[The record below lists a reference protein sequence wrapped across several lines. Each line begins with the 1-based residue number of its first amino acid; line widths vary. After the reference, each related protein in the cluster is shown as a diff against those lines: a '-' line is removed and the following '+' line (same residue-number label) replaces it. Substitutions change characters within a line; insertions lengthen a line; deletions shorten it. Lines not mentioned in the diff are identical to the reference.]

1 MKQVT
6 TLLICIVQAL
16 MATAQADNSD
26 IKAIALVLNKQAD
39 EWNRGDIDGYMQSY
53 WNSDSLV
60 FIGSKGPVYG
70 YKPTLERYKTSYP
83 DKEKMG
89 KLDFSDLSFRRLSDE
104 YYYVT
109 GKWSLVRRDDNPN
122 GYFTLLFRKIGGR
135 WLIVA
140 DHSS

>member
-1 MKQVT
+1 MKQVI

-26 IKAIALVLNKQAD
+26 IKAITLVLNKQAD
-39 EWNRGDIDGYMQSY
+39 EWNRGDIDGYMQGY

-60 FIGSKGPVYG
+60 FVGSKGPVYG